1 MNAFKSNI
9 YKYLGGTC
17 QYLIPLYQ
25 RTYNWGYEQCARL
38 WNDIIN
44 LHTTKREGH
53 FIGSIVRID
62 EEAPAGFTLAMIID
76 GQQRLTTL
84 TLLLL
89 ALRDYA
95 ASNPECGVNPNK
107 ITNTL
112 LVNQYESGDR
122 KYKLILTQSDKE
134 MLIAKLEN
142 KPTPMEKKSR
152 VLENYDFFFQQIR
165 KREIAPEDLYDA
177 IGKLQIVDIVLDRQ
191 CDDPQAI
198 FESLN
203 STGMDLSDSD
213 LIRNYLLMGLDPD
226 SQANVY
232 NNIWR
237 PTELLF
243 DYEHQS
249 QLLDDFFRNYLTM
262 KLGRIPRKKE
272 VFKEFRA
279 YHSRSKINIVELCK
293 DILVFAQYYSD
304 MHFVRSTD
312 AKLKALYGEM
322 KAIRM
327 EVAYPF
333 LLKAHSDFAKDVIT
347 IEELREIIQLCI
359 SYVLRRA
366 VCDIPTNSLNKTFA
380 TMKNDVR
387 EHDYVVSVKAFFI
400 LLETYKVFPTDDQFI
415 ETFISRDV
423 YNMNRCRY
431 ILGSLENWDNKSVV
445 SVENLTVEHIIPQNK
460 HLSNEWKDE
469 LGSDW
474 KDIQKKYLH
483 TIGNLTLTAYNSE
496 MSDASFRQKM
506 NMNGGFKESALR
518 LNKYVVAQSRW
529 GEEQV
534 VERAESLGEIAKKKW
549 PYPVL
554 SEEELAPYQQTKEP
568 QNQYTLES
576 YQYLSALTRSLF
588 ERLNTRILNLDNNV
602 KREFRKHYVTYKFET
617 NFVYVVIQKSC
628 LRLRVNMKYSDVV
641 DPKGICSDVTGL
653 GRWGN
658 GDVEVK
664 FKSLDKLDDVMQIIE
679 QAFLLQMNDQ

>member
-112 LVNQYESGDR
+112 LVNQYESGDQ

-213 LIRNYLLMGLDPD
+213 LVRNYLLMGLDPD

-312 AKLKALYGEM
+312 TKLKALYGEM